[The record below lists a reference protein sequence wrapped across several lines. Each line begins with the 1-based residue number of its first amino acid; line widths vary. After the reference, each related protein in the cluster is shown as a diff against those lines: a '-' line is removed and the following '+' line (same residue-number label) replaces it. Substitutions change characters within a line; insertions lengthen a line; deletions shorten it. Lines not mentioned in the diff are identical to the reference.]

1 MDNNKKDSKTEIVM
15 DFGDEF
21 GSLVKQN
28 IAEIF
33 VDIHAS
39 VSPMD
44 PLNKD

>member
-1 MDNNKKDSKTEIVM
+1 MVNKSKDSKNEILA
-15 DFGDEF
+15 DFGDDF

>member
-1 MDNNKKDSKTEIVM
+1 MENKPKDSKNELLT
-15 DFGDEF
+15 DFGDDF
-21 GSLVKQN
+21 GTLVKQN

>member
-1 MDNNKKDSKTEIVM
+1 MDNNKKDSKTEIVI
-15 DFGDEF
+15 DFGVEF

>member
-1 MDNNKKDSKTEIVM
+1 MDNKPKDKNEIIK
-15 DFGDEF
+15 DFGDDF
-21 GSLVKQN
+21 GTLVKQN

>member
-1 MDNNKKDSKTEIVM
+1 MDSKSKGTKNEIIT
-15 DFGDEF
+15 DFGDDF
-21 GSLVKQN
+21 GTLEKQN

-39 VSPMD
+39 VSPLD